1 MVLSRLIPLSI
12 AILSGLA
19 ILVSAFVAP
28 MERWGE
34 NFTDTFNV
42 IAAIASVLGAGS
54 LLKANLAKVSRRDA
68 GWGFA
73 VVVLVTF
80 LVTLA
85 VGLGKVG
92 VPPSHDFPQAAF
104 SGKQESADT
113 PFGWLYEF
121 VMVPLTSTMFA
132 LLAFYVASAAFRA
145 FRAKNL
151 EASLLLGTAFVI
163 LLGRTF
169 AGVLLTGWLPEWAS
183 GLRLENLSVYVMQV
197 FNTAGNRAIIIGIAL
212 GVAATSLRILL
223 GVDRSWM
230 GGGGGDA

>member
-1 MVLSRLIPLSI
+1 MVLTRLVPLWI
-12 AILSGLA
+12 AIVAGVAVLA
-19 ILVSAFVAP
+19 SAFIRP
-28 MERWGE
+28 MESWGE

-73 VVVLVTF
+73 LVVLGTF
-80 LVTLA
+80 LVTLV

-92 VPPSHDFPQAAF
+92 VHPSHDFPQAAF
-104 SGKQESADT
+104 GGKQESADT
-113 PFGWLYEF
+113 PFGWLYEYA
-121 VMVPLTSTMFA
+121 MVPLTSTMFA

-169 AGVLLTGWLPEWAS
+169 AGVVLTAWLPEWAS

-223 GVDRSWM
+223 GVDRSWL
-230 GGGGGDA
+230 GGGER

>member
-1 MVLSRLIPLSI
+1 
-12 AILSGLA
+12 
-19 ILVSAFVAP
+19 
-28 MERWGE
+28 MESWGE

-73 VVVLVTF
+73 LVVLGTF
-80 LVTLA
+80 LITLV
-85 VGLGKVG
+85 VGLGKIG
-92 VPPSHDFPQAAF
+92 VHPSHDFPQADF
-104 SGKQESADT
+104 GGKQESADT
-113 PFGWLYEF
+113 PFGWIYEF
-121 VMVPLTSTMFA
+121 AMVPLTSTMFA

-169 AGVLLTGWLPEWAS
+169 AGVVLTGWLPEWAS

-223 GVDRSWM
+223 GVDRSWL
-230 GGGGGDA
+230 GGGER